1 MIVNLSCGC
10 HLLNL
15 GIQDSRESIEDLKN
29 YYCPTRWTNMADICT
44 WIVRHCKILLKF
56 VVQSSM
62 EIDQIKDNLDFIL
75 EVLFSSSHFPTSMS
89 QLYPWE
95 ISSIISARNICMPIP
110 YQFETIKKLKKT
122 LEKNWII
129 HIE

>member
-1 MIVNLSCGC
+1 
-10 HLLNL
+10 
-15 GIQDSRESIEDLKN
+15 
-29 YYCPTRWTNMADICT
+29 MADICT

-56 VVQSSM
+56 MVQSAM

-75 EVLFSSSHFPTSMS
+75 EVLFSSSNFPTSMS

-95 ISSIISARNICMPIP
+95 ISSIISTQNICTPIP

-129 HIE
+129 HIVTLQYHLFTLIN